1 MAWLIVLG
9 LCHCLNMTGDT
20 MPTSPKK
27 SITELAAERQRLRD
41 DFNSRVV
48 DDEKID
54 LPQLKR
60 ISTIEAMISRA
71 TFDTDAKWL
80 VGSKILMEEGDG
92 PDFADS
98 FTRKLFIRMQEF
110 A

>member
-1 MAWLIVLG
+1 
-9 LCHCLNMTGDT
+9 

-27 SITELAAERQRLRD
+27 SVTELAAELQRLRD
-41 DFNSRVV
+41 DFNSREV
-48 DDEKID
+48 DDERID
-54 LPQLKR
+54 LPQFKKMG
-60 ISTIEAMISRA
+60 TIEAMISRA
-71 TFDTDAKWL
+71 TFDTDANWL

-98 FTRKLFIRMQEF
+98 FKRKLFIRMQEF